1 MAELKITDS
10 VDEKEIEQVKQLGQE
25 IEKVKSIY
33 GDAAKELAKGLKMNV
48 EVVGD
53 LDKLNAVIITQAKK
67 ADGATNDL
75 NAALKNNLNWLREL
89 PKASMN
95 KSRVAT
101 YQPHR

>member
-1 MAELKITDS
+1 MAELKITDL

-67 ADGATNDL
+67 ADGVLTITPKDSGTPS
-75 NAALKNNLNWLREL
+75 LKAPSILFENNIKYIEQ
-89 PKASMN
+89 
-95 KSRVAT
+95 V
-101 YQPHR
+101 

>member
-1 MAELKITDS
+1 MAELKITDL

-25 IEKVKSIY
+25 IESKVYLRRRS
-33 GDAAKELAKGLKMNV
+33 KELAKGLKMNV

>member
-1 MAELKITDS
+1 MAELKITDL

-75 NAALKNNLNWLREL
+75 NAALKKQSA
-89 PKASMN
+89 P
-95 KSRVAT
+95 
-101 YQPHR
+101 Q

>member
-1 MAELKITDS
+1 
-10 VDEKEIEQVKQLGQE
+10 
-25 IEKVKSIY
+25 
-33 GDAAKELAKGLKMNV
+33 MNV

-75 NAALKNNLNWLREL
+75 NAALKKQSELLREL
-89 PKASMN
+89 PKTSMN